1 MTGER
6 ALKMYGTSPYPRV
19 MASSANTRR
28 IEIRVTEEEHSLE
41 EAAATAL
48 GVTLSEFFR
57 RAARESAEEVLAER
71 SRIVL
76 GNEEADRF
84 LDAIEHPERFE
95 TGLARLATRS
105 SVLPS

>member
-1 MTGER
+1 MT
-6 ALKMYGTSPYPRV
+6 ALRMYGTLPYTV
-19 MASSANTRR
+19 GMASSAKTRR
-28 IEIRVTEEEHSLE
+28 IEIRLTDEEHSLE

-57 RAARESAEEVLAER
+57 RAARESAEEVLAEQ
-71 SRIVL
+71 SRIL
-76 GNEEADRF
+76 LNDEEAARF

-95 TGLARLATRS
+95 AGLAQLAARP

>member
-1 MTGER
+1 
-6 ALKMYGTSPYPRV
+6 MYGTSPYTLV
-19 MASSANTRR
+19 MASTAKTRR
-28 IEIRVTEEEHSLE
+28 IEIRVTDEEHSLE

-76 GNEEADRF
+76 NDEEAARF
-84 LDAIEHPERFE
+84 LDALEHPERFDA
-95 TGLARLATRS
+95 GLSWLADRP
-105 SVLPS
+105 SVLPP